1 MPFLTFD
8 KNNTVYW
15 LHKKFDRDQI
25 DNDVWATVNANIT
38 DSCTALLTFIPI
50 ENKDKHDSP
59 RTSAGLDFFLTRFN
73 IEFMSN

>member
-15 LHKKFDRDQI
+15 LHKKIDRDQI
-25 DNDVWATVNANIT
+25 DNVWATVNANIT

-50 ENKDKHDSP
+50 ENKD
-59 RTSAGLDFFLTRFN
+59 LTRFN

>member
-1 MPFLTFD
+1 MMSGL
-8 KNNTVYW
+8 
-15 LHKKFDRDQI
+15 I
-25 DNDVWATVNANIT
+25 DNDVNANIT